1 MQEKVNV
8 HALLQYLYC
17 LKLCYRYM
25 LENGNILSP
34 DSVSYIQ
41 HKMERVSF
49 MHHLQTSTTY
59 KDIFATFGLH
69 NVVNFQLLVLIQIF
83 HIN

>member
-1 MQEKVNV
+1 
-8 HALLQYLYC
+8 
-17 LKLCYRYM
+17 M

-49 MHHLQTSTTY
+49 MHQLQTSTTY

-69 NVVNFQLLVLIQIF
+69 NVVNFQLHVLIQIF